1 MYDMS
6 LRRFSRKLLRH
17 LRRHPASS
25 GNLQPYEGVCNLCGA
40 TGIFEPGN
48 IEVRFVA
55 RSYACPDCGAALRF
69 RNEAAAIVE
78 EFGRGRHLSL
88 RTLVEDA
95 GLAGL
100 SVYNIGIAGPVRVW
114 LRRFSRYVESTFF
127 EGGRSGEV
135 RDGVHHQDI
144 QHLTFA
150 DGSFDLVASS
160 HVMEHVPD
168 PDAAIAEIFRVL
180 RPGGRC
186 IFSVPVFWPPPE
198 KSATRASLE
207 NGRVVHHLPEVY
219 HQSPGGAPSLVF
231 TDFGT
236 DLLESLEA
244 AGFFAR
250 QRRPNIGVAH
260 AFRDSVFVAVKP
272 SVSGAP

>member
-1 MYDMS
+1 MYDIR
-6 LRRFSRKLLRH
+6 LRRISEKLFRH
-17 LRRHPASS
+17 LRRHPAGS
-25 GNLQPYEGVCNLCGA
+25 GNLLPYEGVCNLCGT
-40 TGIFEPGN
+40 TGTFNPGN

-55 RSYACPDCGAALRF
+55 RGYTCPDCGAALRF

-88 RTLVEDA
+88 RTLVEDIA
-95 GLAGL
+95 LHDL
-100 SVYNIGIAGPVRVW
+100 SVYNIGIAGPVRLW
-114 LRRFSRYVESTFF
+114 LRRFSHYVESTFF
-127 EGGRSGEV
+127 EGGQSGEV
-135 RDGVHHQDI
+135 REGVHHQDI
-144 QHLTFA
+144 QNLTYS
-150 DGSFDLVASS
+150 DESFDLVASS

-168 PDAAIAEIFRVL
+168 PGAAIGEIFRVL
-180 RPGGRC
+180 RPGGRYIC
-186 IFSVPVFWPPPE
+186 SVPVFWPPPE
-198 KSATRASLE
+198 KSVTRASLE
-207 NGRVVHHLPEVY
+207 NGRVIHHLPEVY

-272 SVSGAP
+272 SVPDAS

>member
-1 MYDMS
+1 MR
-6 LRRFSRKLLRH
+6 LRRISEKLPRL
-17 LRRHPASS
+17 LRRHPAGS
-25 GNLQPYEGVCNLCGA
+25 GNLQPYEGVCNLCGT
-40 TGIFEPGN
+40 TGTFNPGN

-55 RSYACPDCGAALRF
+55 RGYACPDCGAALRF

-95 GLAGL
+95 GLDGL
-100 SVYNIGIAGPVRVW
+100 SVYNIGIAGPVRMW
-114 LRRFSRYVESTFF
+114 LRSFSRYVESTFF
-127 EGGRSGEV
+127 ADGQPGEI
-135 RDGVHHQDI
+135 REGVHHQDI
-144 QHLTFA
+144 QDLTFS
-150 DGSFDLVASS
+150 DESFELVTSS

-168 PDAAIAEIFRVL
+168 PDAAIGEIYRVL
-180 RPGGRC
+180 RPGGRY
-186 IFSVPVFWPPPE
+186 IFSVPLFWPPPD
-198 KSATRASLE
+198 KSVTRASLE
-207 NGRVVHHLPEVY
+207 SGRVVHRLPEVY

-236 DLLESLEA
+236 DLLESLEG

-272 SVSGAP
+272 SVPNAP